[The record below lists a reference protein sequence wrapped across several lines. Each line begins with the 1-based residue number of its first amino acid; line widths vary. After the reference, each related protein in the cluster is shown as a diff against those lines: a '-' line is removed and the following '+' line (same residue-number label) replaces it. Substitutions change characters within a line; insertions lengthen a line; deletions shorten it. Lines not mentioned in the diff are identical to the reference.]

1 MPRLS
6 SIEFARYFVFE
17 AFPENRRQNQNVEYG
32 KEKQRKGKPI
42 GKFSECGHAPHEY
55 LRHKGNHACQNERHE
70 IILVLGALN
79 KQQGVRRHYHRQQK
93 CRNDILQRHAESFER
108 TVTLDAVHYVVT
120 RKGKRHE
127 QRAYE
132 QNRIE
137 PASPVNRGY
146 DAGVKHHRAYTH
158 VCRPKAAPDYQ
169 QVYGNAGSHHKYE
182 NKQKLFLQKVVV
194 VLRFGNQFGINGKRL
209 YVFGVIPVL
218 RTLSAR
224 KITPAQRT
232 VFEIFVYV
240 HFAIF
245 AIFHFFAHTSQL
257 VSIVTSSPSSA
268 SLEKTSLS
276 MLLSTIV
283 RAAQSTK
290 LSLYVTALQPVVSL
304 T

>member
-42 GKFSECGHAPHEY
+42 GKFSKCGHAPHEN

-209 YVFGVIPVL
+209 YVL
-218 RTLSAR
+218 A
-224 KITPAQRT
+224 
-232 VFEIFVYV
+232 
-240 HFAIF
+240 
-245 AIFHFFAHTSQL
+245 
-257 VSIVTSSPSSA
+257 
-268 SLEKTSLS
+268 
-276 MLLSTIV
+276 
-283 RAAQSTK
+283 
-290 LSLYVTALQPVVSL
+290 
-304 T
+304 